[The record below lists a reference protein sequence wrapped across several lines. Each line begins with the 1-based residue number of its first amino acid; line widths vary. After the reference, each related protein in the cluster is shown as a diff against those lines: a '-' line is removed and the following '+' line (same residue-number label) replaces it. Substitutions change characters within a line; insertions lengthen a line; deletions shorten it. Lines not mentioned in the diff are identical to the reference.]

1 MSLATA
7 AVEKLETKLPK
18 VIDARTHGVI
28 DYFHAAFFFGL
39 AWLCRK
45 NNTRA
50 AIASAA
56 TGAFVL
62 GGALL
67 TDYPLGA
74 FKVMPFEV
82 HGKLDSGFAAASLMV
97 PKVMG
102 FEGTAAS
109 KVFKANGLVEASV
122 VGMTDWDSE
131 HAREEEHEPRALAA

>member
-39 AWLCRK
+39 AWMCRK
-45 NNTRA
+45 SNRRA
-50 AIASAA
+50 AIASAV
-56 TGAFVL
+56 TGSYIL

-67 TDYPLGA
+67 TDYPLGVV
-74 FKVMPFEV
+74 KVMPFEV
-82 HGKLDSGFAAASLMV
+82 HGKLDSAFAAASLMV
-97 PKVMG
+97 PKVLG

-109 KVFKANGLVEASV
+109 KIFKANALTEASV